1 LIKGLRNERPGH
13 STIGTTTSGWSNCGR
28 REQVKAKITS
38 LIWQVLD
45 LNFSQPNFLRMQDPF
60 GHGVRASKKPYNAF
74 LLVGAGL
81 GSWSQ
86 FKTNVAIFSS

>member
-45 LNFSQPNFLRMQDPF
+45 LNFSQRNFLRMQDPIGQRVQGTACKQSLADSEF
-60 GHGVRASKKPYNAF
+60 RELKLNAE
-74 LLVGAGL
+74 
-81 GSWSQ
+81 Q
-86 FKTNVAIFSS
+86 F

>member
-1 LIKGLRNERPGH
+1 M
-13 STIGTTTSGWSNCGR
+13 WVNCRASDGR
-28 REQVKAKITS
+28 DFGNSAWGGGYRAKITS

-45 LNFSQPNFLRMQDPF
+45 LNFSQPNFLRTQDPF

-81 GSWSQ
+81 GSWRQ
-86 FKTNVAIFSS
+86 FKTNLAIF